1 VPGITISAHKARQ
14 FIAMVEIN
22 AVLRHL
28 YLSVM
33 EPMTGRTNRA
43 GIVNNVNIKP
53 TTTDEYPRCIDIVV
67 KNGNIGAAPE

>member
-14 FIAMVEIN
+14 LNTMVEIN

-33 EPMTGRTNRA
+33 APMTGRINKA
-43 GIVNNVNIKP
+43 GIVNNVKIKP
-53 TTTDEYPRCIDIVV
+53 TMTDEYPRCIDIVV
-67 KNGNIGAAPE
+67 KNGIIGAAPE